1 MEYTKEMKERTET
14 LGADWKDEGD
24 GYYSLLGSTDFGF
37 LVCYIAIPISHR
49 LVGTEFDELDVDVNG
64 GLTFSKGNVFGWDYA
79 HNTNDYNYNQHI
91 KNAIEFFKE
100 EGRYKIIAVATD
112 DEHDEVYYEKVLVED
127 D

>member
-24 GYYSLLGSTDFGF
+24 GYYSLFGSTDFG

-49 LVGTEFDELDVDVNG
+49 LVGTEFDELDVNVNG
-64 GLTFSKGNVFGWDYA
+64 GLTFSEGNVFGWDYA

-100 EGRYKIIAVATD
+100 EGRYKIIVVATD
-112 DEHDEVYYEKVLVED
+112 DEYDEVYYEKVLVED